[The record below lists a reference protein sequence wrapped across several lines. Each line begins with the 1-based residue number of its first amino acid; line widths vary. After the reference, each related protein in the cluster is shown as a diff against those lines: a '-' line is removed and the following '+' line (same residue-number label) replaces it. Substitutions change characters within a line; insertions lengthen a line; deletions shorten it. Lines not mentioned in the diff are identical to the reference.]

1 MKSSQFKVIIVL
13 LFLAALILPILAADK
28 VGGAISP
35 NENRYLAK
43 FPTVF
48 DQNNKLAPGLKEGFE
63 SWLKDNLAGREGAQK
78 AKAYIDFKLFASS
91 TSPLVHIGK
100 DGWYFYTGDH
110 DLEIGLG
117 THLLSNE
124 ELEAIRENQVA
135 IQSSLKEQG
144 VDYVLVLIPS
154 KTSVYP
160 EYINGSINQGGIT
173 LIDQVTTYLREN
185 TTIPV
190 INVKPALIDAKKE
203 QDVYFRSDTHW
214 NYVGAYE
221 GYKAIINGLNEL
233 GMIQSQPASIA
244 TQPAMRKGDL
254 SGMMGYPGLT
264 SPEPFDTTVI
274 VNPQASLV
282 NESEEINQVT
292 KLLGDKQMIG
302 KHFSFSNPS
311 AEKSALILGDSFFFT
326 WGIPELFAENFAVMN
341 FIRKDLFVSDIFP
354 IVNPDILILESTER
368 IIYSLQYPDN
378 EKLLFPQKQG
388 FSAEIVSH
396 TTPTAMERGRLYDIT
411 VMVKN
416 TGEQPWSED
425 NRVSLCLFQNGIN
438 TGHRV
443 YLADGLTVESGVEVS
458 IIIEDYQASELGNTY
473 LEFQMVKE
481 ENNFFGEKAR
491 VDIVVK

>member
-1 MKSSQFKVIIVL
+1 MKFSFTKFLTVIV
-13 LFLAALILPILAADK
+13 FFAALIIPIVASDK
-28 VGGAISP
+28 VGGEISP
-35 NENRYLAK
+35 YENRYLAK
-43 FPTVF
+43 FPAVF
-48 DQNNKLAPGLKEGFE
+48 DQNKKIAPGLKDGFE

-100 DGWYFYTGDH
+100 DGWHFYTGDH

-160 EYINGSINQGGIT
+160 EYIHGSINQVGIT

-244 TQPAMRKGDL
+244 TQPTMRKGDL
-254 SGMMGYPGLT
+254 SGMLGYPDLT

-282 NESEEINQVT
+282 SESEEINQVT
-292 KLLGDKQMIG
+292 KLLGDKEIIG

-326 WGIPELFAENFAVMN
+326 WGIPELFAENFAEMN

-378 EKLLFPQKQG
+378 EKLLFPQKQS

-443 YLADGLTVESGVEVS
+443 YLADGLTVESGGEVS